1 MKAMIL
7 AAGLGTRLKDLT
19 GNVPKALVPVNG
31 KPMLQ
36 WLLLKLKNAGIE
48 DIIINVHHFPDLIV
62 DFLKQNNDFGMNIS
76 ISDESDFLL
85 DTGGGLMKASGFF
98 NDGKPFLL
106 HNVDVISDV
115 DFWEMLSVHQKN
127 NALATL
133 AVTHRRSSRQL
144 LFSDGRMCGWENTVT
159 GQKIIKIENV
169 NAEPRAFSG
178 IHIISPEIFKLI
190 TLEGKFS
197 MVDVYLQLC
206 ATHVIAGYE
215 HKAEKWLDLGKPEAL
230 QKAEQLIKELFV

>member
-1 MKAMIL
+1 
-7 AAGLGTRLKDLT
+7 
-19 GNVPKALVPVNG
+19 
-31 KPMLQ
+31 
-36 WLLLKLKNAGIE
+36 
-48 DIIINVHHFPDLIV
+48 
-62 DFLKQNNDFGMNIS
+62 MNIC

-98 NDGKPFLL
+98 DDGMPFLL

-115 DFWEMLSVHQKN
+115 DFWEMLSAHQKN